1 MQRADVREDE
11 QRLHRE
17 RNDQPDEEPA
27 IYPCSGVRST
37 AVIHRSL
44 QTRSTT
50 GRTTR
55 DRRPFE
61 CNTMRAPLT
70 KDLS

>member
-1 MQRADVREDE
+1 MQRTHVREDE

-17 RNDQPDEEPA
+17 RNHQPDEEPA
-27 IYPCSGVRST
+27 IYPCSGVRN